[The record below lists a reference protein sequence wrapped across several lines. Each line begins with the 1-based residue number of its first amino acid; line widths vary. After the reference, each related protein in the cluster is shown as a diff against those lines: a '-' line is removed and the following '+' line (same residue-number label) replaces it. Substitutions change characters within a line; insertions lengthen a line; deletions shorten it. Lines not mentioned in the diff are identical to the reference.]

1 MEADSREY
9 NEKTKKPSINME
21 HDGSPIFQSAWV
33 RRNSVLVDPDDWKS
47 LARQFRYV
55 FYCGVVLW
63 AIHIISV
70 AIKA

>member
-9 NEKTKKPSINME
+9 TEKTKKPSIDME
-21 HDGSPIFQSAWV
+21 HDGSPIFQSVWI
-33 RRNSVLVDPDDWKS
+33 RRNPVLVDSDDWKP

-55 FYCGVVLW
+55 LYSGVILW

>member
-9 NEKTKKPSINME
+9 NEKTKKPSIDLE
-21 HDGSPIFQSAWV
+21 HDGSPIFQSVWI
-33 RRNSVLVDPDDWKS
+33 RRNPVLVDPDDWKP

-55 FYCGVVLW
+55 LYSGVILW